1 MKGKYIFLP
10 LLLVLCFL
18 LVGSGQ
24 ENKTL
29 TIIHTNDMHS
39 QFLGLYPNKDY
50 TPMTTGDDET
60 VGGWARIAAEIKK
73 QRDAR
78 SNPVLVLDA
87 GDFLM
92 GSLFHMISREEAAE
106 LCLMKDMGYDLTTL
120 GNHEFDLKPEGLSRI
135 LESAERKGKIPGI
148 VASNVV
154 FSKEST
160 EDDALEKDFEN
171 GLVKPYVVLEK
182 DGMKIG
188 FFGLIG
194 KDAAE
199 VAPFADP
206 VTFSDQI
213 ETALKMVQLLRE
225 TEKVDLVIC
234 LSHSGL
240 NDDKKKSEDEVLAAE
255 VPGIDVIVS
264 GHTHTNLPEPIV
276 VGKTIIVQAWEYGKI
291 LGVLDLAVGPD
302 GVTVEK
308 YTYIPMDDTI
318 MGDAAVNNTIG
329 AYEADIDRGVLAPY
343 GLSFFKTVAQSDFD
357 MVLKE
362 EEVAL
367 GNMVT
372 DSLRWAVDGVE
383 YDPADPSS
391 RVSISIQSNGLIR
404 NDILMGKTGD
414 IAATDLFNVVPLGIG
429 SDGTM
434 AYPLVT
440 FYLYGSEIKKAMEV
454 PTSIYPLKGSDY
466 FLQFSGLKVTY
477 NPHRM
482 IFDRVTEILIED
494 ENGNYVPLDW
504 SDDNKTLYKITSNYY
519 NSTFIKVVGNFT
531 NNILTMVPKDREGKP
546 IEDLTEYR
554 VDADPNTPGIQEMK
568 DWTALTAYVATFEDT
583 DGDGTPNIPERY
595 REPAGRYVAA
605 ASWNPVKLIAH
616 GSYLTWIG
624 LGVVILVLLI
634 LVLIIYILFRIFRKK
649 GKKGAKKAKDAAK
662 AKGPVKAKAPARTK
676 AKKPRKK

>member
-10 LLLVLCFL
+10 LLLLLCFSL
-18 LVGSGQ
+18 FGSGQ

-39 QFLGLYPNKDY
+39 QLLGLYPNKDY

-106 LCLMKDMGYDLTTL
+106 LCLMKDMGYDVVTL
-120 GNHEFDLKPEGLSRI
+120 GNHEFDLRPEGLSRI
-135 LESAERKGKIPGI
+135 LETAERKGKLPTV

-154 FSKEST
+154 FSDESA
-160 EDDALEKDFEN
+160 EDDTLAADFDR
-171 GLVKPYVVLEK
+171 GLAKPYVVMDVE
-182 DGMKIG
+182 GVKIG
-188 FFGLIG
+188 FFGLMG
-194 KDAAE
+194 YDAAE

-206 VTFSDQI
+206 VTFSDYK
-213 ETALKMVQLLRE
+213 EKAREMVTLLRE

-240 NDDKKKSEDEVLAAE
+240 RDDKKKSEDEVLAAE
-255 VPGIDVIVS
+255 VPGIDIIIS
-264 GHTHTNLPEPIV
+264 GHTHTKLPEPII
-276 VGKTIIVQAWEYGKI
+276 VGKTIIVQAWEYGKV
-291 LGVLDLAVGPD
+291 LGVLDLAVGPE

-308 YTYIPMDDTI
+308 YAYIPMDDTI

-329 AYEADIDRGVLAPY
+329 AYEADIDRSVLAPY

-414 IAATDLFNVVPLGIG
+414 IAVTDLFNVVPLGIG

-466 FLQFSGLKVTY
+466 FLQFSGLHVTY
-477 NPHRM
+477 NPNRM
-482 IFDRVTEILIED
+482 IFDRVTEILIAD
-494 ENGNYVPLDW
+494 ENGDYVPLDW

-519 NSTFIKVVGNFT
+519 NSTFIKVVGRFT
-531 NNILTMVPKDREGKP
+531 NNILTMVPKDRDGKP
-546 IEDLTEYR
+546 IEDLTDYR

-568 DWTALTAYVATFEDT
+568 DWTALMAFTASLPDT
-583 DGDGTPNIPERY
+583 DGDGIPNIPDRY
-595 REPAGRYVAA
+595 REPEGRFVRA
-605 ASWNPVKLIAH
+605 ASWNPVKLLA
-616 GSYLTWIG
+616 GGNYLTWIAFG
-624 LGVVILVLLI
+624 AVILALVV
-634 LVLIIYILFRIFRKK
+634 LVLIIYLLLRIFRKK
-649 GKKGAKKAKDAAK
+649 GEKGAKKAKVAAK
-662 AKGPVKAKAPARTK
+662 AKGPVKAKAPAKTK